1 MRAPESF
8 ETPRLRLR
16 ASRLEDAE
24 AIFAEYAQDPDVSKY
39 LIWKPHKGVSETQ
52 SFLRYCD
59 EERRAGRMFSY
70 VILNKVDDRLIGMVE
85 IGSDGGLGY
94 VLAQAQW
101 GRGYMTEAVKAIVE
115 WAMGQ
120 DEIRK
125 IHATCD
131 VDNPA
136 SARVMEKAGLK
147 FEGVLTKHSMHPNVS
162 SEPRDALSYSIIKQ

>member
-1 MRAPESF
+1 MTAPESL

-24 AIFAEYAQDPDVSKY
+24 AIFKEYAQNPRVAKY
-39 LIWKPHKGVSETQ
+39 VVWKPHQSILETQ
-52 SFLRYCD
+52 SFLRHCD
-59 EERRAGRMFSY
+59 DQRRAGRIFPY
-70 VILNKVDDRLIGMVE
+70 VVLKKDDGRLIGMVE

-94 VLAQAQW
+94 VLSQAHW
-101 GRGYMTEAVKAIVE
+101 GRGYMTEAVRVMVE
-115 WAMGQ
+115 WAMAQ
-120 DEIRK
+120 DEIVK

-147 FEGVLTKHSMHPNVS
+147 FEGILTRHSVHPNIS
-162 SEPRDALSYSIIKQ
+162 SEPRDALSYSIIK